1 MIFRQIGSDILRKK
15 ERGFTLAEMIISV
28 AILSIASIYIIQI
41 LVTTKN
47 LSNKSFELNKSVQIS
62 KNIIDLISAGQEIS
76 QNSKN
81 ELLSNMKKSQDI
93 YTLNFDENFQIVD
106 YTSLYKLNMKIQSEK
121 ELDNINIQIIRL
133 KPYIMDKRTNI
144 EISNI
149 NSTKMR
155 SF

>member
-1 MIFRQIGSDILRKK
+1 MRKK

-149 NSTKMR
+149 SSTKMR

>member
-149 NSTKMR
+149 SSTKMR